1 VKVILFC
8 GGQGLRLRDHS
19 GSIPKPM
26 VEIGGRPI
34 LWNIMNY
41 YAHFGHREFVL
52 CLGYGAE
59 TIRDYFEQRRHTDC
73 QPGDSDDWQIS
84 YVDTGVETSIGQR
97 LLAAGPH
104 TGNDDII
111 LANYGDVLT
120 NAPLP
125 ELLERFRQSGKMVA
139 FIAVRPRAYT
149 FHLVRLNAEEH
160 VQRVEEVSTA
170 DLWINGGYF
179 MLRRQLLD
187 EIGQFDDLVP
197 DVLPRLIKRD
207 EVLGYRY
214 EGFWMPMDTVRDW
227 QNLEGLVASGSPP
240 WAVWQDRP
248 TATLTGDRE

>member
-1 VKVILFC
+1 
-8 GGQGLRLRDHS
+8 
-19 GSIPKPM
+19 M

-59 TIRDYFEQRRHTDC
+59 TIREYFEQRRFVD
-73 QPGDSDDWQIS
+73 PANGAVDDWRIS

-97 LLAAGPH
+97 LRAARGY
-104 TGNDDII
+104 TGDDAIL

-120 NAPLP
+120 DAPLP
-125 ELLERFRQSGKMVA
+125 ELVDRFERSGKLAA

-149 FHLVRLNAEEH
+149 FHLVKLSDRDT
-160 VQRVEEVSTA
+160 VQGVEEVSRA

-179 MLRRQLLD
+179 MLRREILD
-187 EIGQFDDLVP
+187 EIGPFDDLVP
-197 DVLPRLIKRD
+197 DVLPRLIERD

-227 QNLEGLVASGSPP
+227 QNLEGLVSAGSPP
-240 WAVWQDRP
+240 WAVWERRVAAPDP
-248 TATLTGDRE
+248 AEPA